1 MYLIFG
7 MSLAKMDSM
16 GMNDEHIFT
25 VHKYPNI
32 KVILFLFTGRW
43 RCVHCFLKE
52 KLDNML

>member
-32 KVILFLFTGRW
+32 KVILFLFTGR
-43 RCVHCFLKE
+43 
-52 KLDNML
+52 